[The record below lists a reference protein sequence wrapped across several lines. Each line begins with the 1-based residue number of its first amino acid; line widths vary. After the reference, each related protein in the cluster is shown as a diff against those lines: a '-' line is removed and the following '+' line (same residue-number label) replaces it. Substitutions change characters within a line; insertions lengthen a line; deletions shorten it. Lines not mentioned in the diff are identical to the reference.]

1 MLHIA
6 QKLIYLYISS
16 HTRYIRMSQPSQQ
29 TQLAQPAQ
37 QTQEVVVVA
46 ADLKTQIEA
55 YIQQLNAKETQAMA
69 IAQRILGS
77 SFDIEQCIGFRK
89 YSQTP

>member
-6 QKLIYLYISS
+6 QKLIYLYISF

-37 QTQEVVVVA
+37 PTQEA
-46 ADLKTQIEA
+46 ANLKTQIEA
-55 YIQQLNAKETQAMA
+55 YVQQLNAKETQAMA

-77 SFDIEQCIGFRK
+77 SFDIEQSIGFRK